1 MYLVVVVSVVQEEG
15 EGEDLVADVE
25 DRRVERHLCQVEVH
39 LLPRQPR
46 PRHTHQAQV
55 HADDAW
61 SGNIITS
68 FINIF

>member
-25 DRRVERHLCQVEVH
+25 DGGVERHLCQVEVH
-39 LLPRQPR
+39 LLPCQ

-55 HADDAW
+55 HADDA
-61 SGNIITS
+61 
-68 FINIF
+68 

>member
-25 DRRVERHLCQVEVH
+25 DRRVERHLGQVEVH

-46 PRHTHQAQV
+46 PTHQAQV
-55 HADDAW
+55 HADDA
-61 SGNIITS
+61 
-68 FINIF
+68 